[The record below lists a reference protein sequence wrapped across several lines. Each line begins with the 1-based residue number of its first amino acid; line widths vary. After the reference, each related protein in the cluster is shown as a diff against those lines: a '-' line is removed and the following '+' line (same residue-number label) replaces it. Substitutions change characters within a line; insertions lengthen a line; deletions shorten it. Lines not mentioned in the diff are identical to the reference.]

1 MMRNVDV
8 KNLLGRLE
16 ALVCTGAPGLYRV
29 LTFWVIQ
36 HIYSLDELGHAASS
50 MAIAQMIGFF
60 TAIGWAT
67 LILVRVPASD
77 GKLAARRVFYALV
90 SMAGWTAVAA
100 TLVCVLISASGL
112 VAFDLGGVVGLMWGW
127 TVYQLARH
135 FFVSYRRYR
144 VTIAFDCLLIAGS
157 CAMLWIGTHRG
168 YPASLCLAVVL
179 IAVAIAM
186 FAAIGTP
193 DRRTF
198 SMRVDVKG
206 LQFGLTNFLSGGIA
220 LAIVPAAK
228 AMCGA
233 AFAGTLS
240 LFSSV
245 IAVGNLLPRAIS
257 IAQLPDLVKRKKDQV
272 PLDATLSAMRRNID
286 LSNLVVL
293 VANLAIVAGLTY
305 RYGFDDGGA
314 YAVLAGGVLLAIQ
327 CAAGVLGVVGSN
339 VMMAFEKSAVTARIN
354 IGTSMLFL
362 ALFGGSAAIGGEA
375 GFFCML
381 AAALAVT
388 LIRNGIVVMHA
399 RRVCAAYAV
408 SIRVTDAAD
417 PTPASAASAA
427 PEARS

>member
-1 MMRNVDV
+1 MMRNADV
-8 KNLLGRLE
+8 RKLVGRLE

-29 LTFWVIQ
+29 LTFWVVQ
-36 HIYSLDELGHAASS
+36 RIYSLDELGHAAANLS
-50 MAIAQMIGFF
+50 IAQMIGFF

-67 LILVRVPASD
+67 LILVRVPATD
-77 GKLAARRVFYALV
+77 GKRAARRAFYSLV
-90 SMAGWTAVAA
+90 AMAGWTTVAA
-100 TLVCVLISASGL
+100 TLACVLISASG
-112 VAFDLGGVVGLMWGW
+112 VVPFDLGGVVALMWGW

-157 CAMLWIGTHRG
+157 CAMLGIGTHRG

-179 IAVAIAM
+179 TAVAIAM
-186 FAAIGTP
+186 FVAIGAP

-198 SMRVDVKG
+198 ALRVDVKG

-257 IAQLPDLVKRKKDQV
+257 LAQLPDLVKRRKDQA
-272 PLDATLSAMRRNID
+272 PLDATLSAMRRDID

-293 VANLAIVAGLTY
+293 VANLVLVAGLAY
-305 RYGFDDGGA
+305 RYGFGGGSA
-314 YAVLAGGVLLAIQ
+314 YAVLAGGVLLAMQ

-354 IGTSMLFL
+354 VGTSMLFF
-362 ALFGGSAAIGGEA
+362 ALFGGSVAIGGEA

-381 AAALAVT
+381 TAVLVVT
-388 LIRNGIVVMHA
+388 LIRNGLVVMQA
-399 RRVCAAYAV
+399 KRVCAAYAA
-408 SIRVTDAAD
+408 SIRVGEAAD
-417 PTPASAASAA
+417 TAAACAASG
-427 PEARS
+427 ARP